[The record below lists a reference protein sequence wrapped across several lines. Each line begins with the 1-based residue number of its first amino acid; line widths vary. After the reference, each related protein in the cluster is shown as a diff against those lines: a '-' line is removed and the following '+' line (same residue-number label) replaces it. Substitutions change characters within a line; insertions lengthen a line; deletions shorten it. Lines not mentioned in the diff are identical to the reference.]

1 MVTIT
6 EVAKKYGIPYYNVW
20 VVLREIEPDYILKRG
35 KKRYLYYEEDRA
47 VAALREHGYLDPAE
61 EAILKER
68 GVARGRLVERE

>member
-1 MVTIT
+1 MVTIS

-20 VVLREIEPDYILKRG
+20 VVLREIEPAYILKRG

-68 GVARGRLVERE
+68 GVARGRHMERD